1 MEIMFSSNVGKSP
14 SLWECSLFISYRQQV
29 VYHLTYHHQRCKR
42 LDVETINLID
52 VLTYTLVL
60 VCRLDVIPDP
70 SVFKLPS
77 RRYILLPCVPL
88 ADALILFSGLT

>member
-1 MEIMFSSNVGKSP
+1 MEIMCSSDVGRDSP
-14 SLWECSLFISYRQQV
+14 LWECSLFISYRQQV

-70 SVFKLPS
+70 SAFKLPS
-77 RRYILLPCVPL
+77 RRYILLPFVPL
-88 ADALILFSGLT
+88 ADAIIFFSGLT